1 MRTSGAQTFGG
12 VVKLGADTTLSG
24 QGITLGSDVRSAGG
38 NRSLTLND
46 SGMTTLA
53 GAVGGTGSASD
64 RLASLTTD
72 AAGST
77 LISGASVSTVGTQTF
92 NDAVALG
99 ADTSLAGVGITLAN
113 TLRSDGTAR
122 SLTLNDGGTTTL
134 AGAVGGA
141 GGDLAGLSVRADT
154 LSAQTLTVSGPIDLT
169 LANASAVDGVI
180 SGAGTRLSKS
190 GAGRLVLSGS
200 NSYTGTTTVAGG
212 TLALTSDQALGI
224 GGAVAVGPGASLE
237 LRNVQVAGHALTLD
251 GATLLV
257 SSGQGSVSGPV
268 QLAGDSVMQVNADKL
283 TVSGAITAPGK
294 GLLLQGA
301 GAFELGNSA
310 NALSSLATVGAIG
323 SLDLVNSSALQ
334 VAPVQVGAKAGS
346 GIQTAGA
353 IRLRNTG
360 DLTLTQGSTVQSS
373 AGAIDMRNTGTLT
386 LASGSEIKTDNGAL
400 VLQAGRLVNQA
411 GAQAVVS
418 GGGNAW
424 QIWSTNPA
432 PYDPGTGDQPGALP
446 HDFVQY
452 NAGLGQTAIAGTGR
466 GLLYQY
472 APELT
477 IDLLGPVSK
486 IYDANTSSALERAN
500 YKVAFLNQAD
510 GVGVNRDELTLHNF
524 SQGVYSSNG
533 TGATPANAGT
543 GKLVIASG
551 LGLTAENS
559 GRPVYGYTAPTTT
572 SAAIG
577 QIEPK
582 VLDLNITKVYDGKL
596 GFDNA
601 ARDIVFTGMVGTQAQ
616 PRITAGTAN
625 ISATPVE
632 QSIAPV
638 GVYQGF
644 VNPQVLQ
651 LSDPNYVLVRGAT
664 VGQVVATIVKAPL
677 GVTVEGNYS
686 GTTEIIKPTAFTTTG
701 LVNGETLTALSKFT
715 VKFREVS
722 ANDVNYVTE
731 LFSGGGTAVL
741 SNYDLTLAPSKLPG
755 DTQNMVKIK
764 ALSDIIVSLPKWP
777 APPVKPLVV
786 TVVAP
791 PAQSVAVVGA
801 PVAPISSSAPSAPA
815 AVQSPAAAAPAAAAP
830 AAATTAATTP
840 PAAATPAAVEAAAPA
855 PSPVAAAASDGPAA
869 AAPAASA
876 ASQGETAATTA
887 AGTSGGSS
895 ATEETGPDGKPRA
908 AAAAPGT
915 PEQTT
920 GAAPVPAQAVP
931 GRAAQATGVS
941 LAVVTQATA
950 QVSGL
955 VNVVVPAPAIR
966 GAAAVVVPLPTTVVQ
981 PATPAAGVRAT
992 LSNDRP
998 LPGWIKYDAAQR
1010 ALVVEST
1017 PATALPVTVILNIGG
1032 QRTSIVV
1039 SESLVPG
1046 R

>member
-1 MRTSGAQTFGG
+1 
-12 VVKLGADTTLSG
+12 
-24 QGITLGSDVRSAGG
+24 
-38 NRSLTLND
+38 
-46 SGMTTLA
+46 
-53 GAVGGTGSASD
+53 
-64 RLASLTTD
+64 
-72 AAGST
+72 
-77 LISGASVSTVGTQTF
+77 
-92 NDAVALG
+92 
-99 ADTSLAGVGITLAN
+99 
-113 TLRSDGTAR
+113 
-122 SLTLNDGGTTTL
+122 
-134 AGAVGGA
+134 
-141 GGDLAGLSVRADT
+141 VRADT
-154 LSAQTLTVSGPIDLT
+154 LSAQALTVSGPIDLT

-310 NALSSLATVGAIG
+310 NALSSLATFGAIG
-323 SLDLVNSSALQ
+323 SLDLINSSALQ

-346 GIQTAGA
+346 GIQTTGA
-353 IRLRNTG
+353 ISLRNTG

-373 AGAIDMRNTGTLT
+373 AGAIDMRNTGTLS

-432 PYDPGTGDQPGALP
+432 PYDPGAGDQPGALP

-452 NAGLGQTAIAGTGR
+452 KASLGQTAIAGTGR

-486 IYDANTSSALERAN
+486 IYDANTSSALVRAN

-510 GVGVNRDELTLHNF
+510 GVGVNRDVLTLHNF

-577 QIEPK
+577 EIEPK

-596 GFDNA
+596 GFDNT

-764 ALSDIIVSLPKWP
+764 ALSDIIVSLPNWP
-777 APPVKPLVV
+777 ASPVKPLVL
-786 TVVAP
+786 TVAAP
-791 PAQSVAVVGA
+791 AAQSPAAVAA
-801 PVAPISSSAPSAPA
+801 PAAPNSSAPSTPA
-815 AVQSPAAAAPAAAAP
+815 AVQPTAAATP
-830 AAATTAATTP
+830 AAATPAATTT
-840 PAAATPAAVEAAAPA
+840 PAATPAASTPAAVEAAAPA
-855 PSPVAAAASDGPAA
+855 PSPAAAAAASDGPAA

-876 ASQGETAATTA
+876 ASQGETTATTA

-895 ATEETGPDGKPRA
+895 AAEETGPDGKPRA
-908 AAAAPGT
+908 AAAEPGT
-915 PEQTT
+915 PEQTA
-920 GAAPVPAQAVP
+920 GRAPVSAQAVP

-955 VNVVVPAPAIR
+955 VNVVVPAPAVR